1 MHLQSKSLDMRP
13 VWWYTNTCE
22 TIFSLIVLRGD
33 VRGYQLQEIMEA
45 THRQG
50 HEEKRPASVRRD

>member
-1 MHLQSKSLDMRP
+1 MHLQSKSLDIRP
-13 VWWYTNTCE
+13 VWWYTNTCG